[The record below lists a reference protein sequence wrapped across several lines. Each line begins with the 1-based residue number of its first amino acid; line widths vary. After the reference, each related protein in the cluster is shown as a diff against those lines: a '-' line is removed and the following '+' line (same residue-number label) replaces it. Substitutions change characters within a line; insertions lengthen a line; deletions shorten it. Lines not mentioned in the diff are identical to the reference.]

1 MHWPLREQVCASL
14 VAFLPSFFPFFLPA
28 YLDGNAVWV
37 ESTGKSL
44 NSRLATISDASS
56 AVASAAARSDAL
68 CTAELDDDDE

>member
-1 MHWPLREQVCASL
+1 MTPERTPLYDVQFQRRL
-14 VAFLPSFFPFFLPA
+14 LPA
-28 YLDGNAVWV
+28 YLDGNAIWV

>member
-14 VAFLPSFFPFFLPA
+14 VAFLPSFLPSFL
-28 YLDGNAVWV
+28 LTSTEMAVWV

-44 NSRLATISDASS
+44 ASRLATISDASS